1 MDGSSPE
8 WDLDSDDIA
17 SVTSQDLHDHR
28 PNRWSGKQR
37 TWQRMTAEERQLWQS
52 MEAVEDQ
59 DLAVHLFNAFALKK
73 RGRDSEAAQDV
84 TVALENGQQGIWA
97 PPRVW
102 TAWPLNE
109 RRVPRQKP
117 IKREDDGLDRFTF
130 HKAEKHMP
138 SSELHEELGAT
149 MLRLAG
155 ERFHKSK
162 RKTVLASIEGDTTS
176 LDLVESGREDEKA
189 LGISAPSSPSSPPG
203 HEDEKM
209 ILEDEGGQGHDG
221 DERQSAQSKA
231 RKRKAPETYNPV
243 MSSNDDLSY
252 QLIRPSVRHILSQL
266 DTTLHILHNAR
277 AATTNYASDSS
288 ATSDSESDTRSG
300 PKRSRGRPRSTKPTG
315 GGSSPN
321 TDGAVTP
328 NASRRGRPRKVH
340 VPHEGETH
348 EEMLVRIARES
359 HRRLPNTT
367 QDKDAAFEEWLRQG
381 DERLEREEAL
391 LREEEELGIDPQAS
405 AQERRLRRLGLRDWS
420 DVVGAAALAGF
431 SHQVIARTAKRCAN
445 LFGEGMVMRRLDE
458 VPASRGPAFHT
469 MDYRPEK
476 INLGGPDDD
485 SDSDSG
491 GGAATALSSRNN
503 TLSRQPSQGRASTRG
518 LSSSPFRGRSSP
530 HSASSAFG
538 TPRNRSQSKS
548 RSRSRSSAGF
558 HLCPVPTC
566 ERSATGFSRRQNLR
580 RHMQLV
586 HPGRGDE
593 QEEWDS
599 EDEVLGAVHVDGFLK
614 PIMAARGWKESV
626 AASSLV
632 IRKRG
637 RERRRGEDDED
648 EDDYNRGS

>member
-1 MDGSSPE
+1 
-8 WDLDSDDIA
+8 
-17 SVTSQDLHDHR
+17 
-28 PNRWSGKQR
+28 
-37 TWQRMTAEERQLWQS
+37 
-52 MEAVEDQ
+52 
-59 DLAVHLFNAFALKK
+59 
-73 RGRDSEAAQDV
+73 
-84 TVALENGQQGIWA
+84 
-97 PPRVW
+97 
-102 TAWPLNE
+102 
-109 RRVPRQKP
+109 VPRQRL
-117 IKREDDGLDRFTF
+117 IQREDDGYDRFTF
-130 HKAEKHMP
+130 RKAEKHMP

-162 RKTVLASIEGDTTS
+162 RKTVLASIEGDATS
-176 LDLVESGREDEKA
+176 LDLAGSGKEDEKA
-189 LGISAPSSPSSPPG
+189 LGIPAPSSPSSPSG

-209 ILEDEGGQGHDG
+209 ILDDENA
-221 DERQSAQSKA
+221 DEHRPAQPKG
-231 RKRKAPETYNPV
+231 RKRKAPETYDPV

-252 QLIRPSVRHILSQL
+252 ELIRPSARHILSQL

-300 PKRSRGRPRSTKPTG
+300 PKRNRGRPRSAKHTG
-315 GGSSPN
+315 IASSPH

-328 NASRRGRPRKVH
+328 NASRRGRPRKVRI
-340 VPHEGETH
+340 PHEGETH
-348 EEMLVRIARES
+348 EDMLIRIARES
-359 HRRLPNTT
+359 HRRLPNTA
-367 QDKDAAFEEWLRQG
+367 QDRDAAFEEWLRQG

-431 SHQVIARTAKRCAN
+431 SHEVIARTAKRCAN
-445 LFGEGMVMRRLDE
+445 LFGEGMVVRRLDE

-476 INLGGPDDD
+476 IKLGGHDDD

-491 GGAATALSSRNN
+491 RDAATVLSSRN
-503 TLSRQPSQGRASTRG
+503 TLSRQPSQGHASNRG

-593 QEEWDS
+593 EEEWDS

-614 PIMAARGWKESV
+614 PILAARGWKESV
-626 AASSLV
+626 GASSLV

-637 RERRRGEDDED
+637 RERRMGEDDED
-648 EDDYNRGS
+648 EDDYNGRS